1 MQQNQRVRRRPPAA
15 SLLLAI
21 AAALSAAPACGGD
34 DDGGGPADAGSQA
47 DADLPGEFDA
57 FDEIVAS
64 FVEAEGLEGASAVVV
79 SRESGEVHVQGYGA
93 FDAGRVYLV
102 ASSSKILSVG
112 VLMRLADE
120 GLLDIDEPIGTYVEK
135 AFGAGKPELT
145 LAQLVSNS
153 SGLTSL
159 SDDPL
164 YAPYLCQYLTA
175 GTLRECAQTIYVA
188 DDAKDRVEPDTAFN
202 YGGGQWQ
209 LAGGVAEVVSGKTW
223 PELID
228 QTYVQPCE
236 TPSLGYGNHFQDA
249 GLAYPTDFDGDV
261 ANLTPT
267 ENPNIEGGAY
277 VTVSDYGKLLL
288 MHLRG
293 GLCGEARVL
302 SEDAVE
308 RMRVDRILEVY
319 EGSTGSP
326 APLEGYGMGWWI
338 DRENPGVFMDPGAY
352 GAIPVLDTNRGYAAF
367 IAMEATAEL
376 GVMLAIEAKPALD
389 AVFDAR

>member
-1 MQQNQRVRRRPPAA
+1 VV
-15 SLLLAI
+15 
-21 AAALSAAPACGGD
+21 AAALLAAPACSGD
-34 DDGGGPADAGSQA
+34 DDGPGDEADAGPQT
-47 DADLPGEFDA
+47 DADQAGDFDA
-57 FDEIVAS
+57 FDAIVAG

-93 FDAGRVYLV
+93 FDAGRLYLV

-112 VLMRLADE
+112 VLMGLADD
-120 GLLDIDEPIGTYVEK
+120 GLLDLDEQIGTYVEA
-135 AFGAGKPELT
+135 AFGPGKPELT

-153 SGLTSL
+153 SGLVSL

-175 GTLRECAQTIYVA
+175 GALSECAQAIYVA
-188 DDAKDRVEPDTAFN
+188 DDAADRAKPDTAFN

-223 PELID
+223 PQLVDE
-228 QTYVQPCE
+228 TYVQPCD

-249 GLAYPTDFDGDV
+249 GLTYPADFDGDV

-302 SEDAVE
+302 SEEAVE

-319 EGSTGSP
+319 EGSTGNP
-326 APLEGYGMGWWI
+326 PPLEGYGMGWWV

-352 GAIPVLDTNRGYAAF
+352 GATPVLDTTRGYAAF

-376 GVMLAIEAKPALD
+376 GVALAIEAKAALD
-389 AVFDAR
+389 AVFDAP